1 VNVNPAVPALSRGLA
16 DFRDPRGKDLIA
28 RCEPLGGWVDDSRS
42 QGVFPFIRY
51 HTSAPDKRS
60 EVVDFGGHRYSGLN
74 LGSQDYLG
82 LARDERVG
90 AAAAHACKADGTHSA
105 GSEPM
110 GGGFRGAL
118 ELTHELAE
126 FLATPNVVLFPSGW
140 GAGYGAI
147 KALVRPYDRVLIDAL
162 AHDCLQQGAHASTP
176 NVALFAHN
184 DLDSLRKRLHR
195 IRASDTES
203 GILVITESLFSM
215 DSDHPDFRRLIE
227 IVREFEA
234 ALLVDVAHDLGVLG
248 PGGRGVLAEASVL
261 GEADIVI
268 GSFSKSFACLGGFVA
283 TRSTAASYYVRG
295 FSGTYTFSNY
305 LMPAQVAA
313 VRAALGI
320 IRSPEGDALRA
331 AVLENAS
338 ELRRA
343 LTGAGVPVSGRV
355 SPIVLPRVGSE
366 RIARLTQR
374 LCLEKGLILNS
385 IEFPACRRG
394 EARFRLQ
401 VSPRHE
407 AADLRWAASVVA
419 ESLATVSSRVN
430 QVESA

>member
-1 VNVNPAVPALSRGLA
+1 VNADDPVLSRGFA

-28 RCEPLGGWVDDSRS
+28 RCQPFVGWVDDSRS

-51 HTSAPDKRS
+51 HTNAPDKRT
-60 EVVDFGGHRYSGLN
+60 EVVDFGGHRYAGLN
-74 LGSQDYLG
+74 LASQDYLG
-82 LARDERVG
+82 LARDGRVG
-90 AAAAHACKADGTHSA
+90 SAAAHACAAEGTHSA

-118 ELTHELAE
+118 ELTHELSD
-126 FLATPNVVLFPSGW
+126 FLGTPNIVLFPSGW

-176 NVALFAHN
+176 NVTVFAHN
-184 DLDSLRKRLHR
+184 DLDSLRKRLRR
-195 IRASDTES
+195 IRASDAES

-215 DSDHPDFRRLIE
+215 DSDHPDFRTLIE

-248 PGGRGVLAEASVL
+248 PGGRGVLSEASVL
-261 GEADIVI
+261 GDVDIVI

-313 VRAALGI
+313 VRAALRI
-320 IRSPEGDALRA
+320 IRSAEGDDLRA
-331 AVLENAS
+331 ATLANAY

-343 LTGAGVPVSGRV
+343 LTDAGVPVAGRV
-355 SPIVLPRVGSE
+355 SPIVLPHIGSE
-366 RIARLTQR
+366 KVARMAHR
-374 LCLEKGLILNS
+374 RCLEQGLIVNS

-394 EARFRLQ
+394 EARFRMQ
-401 VSPRHE
+401 VSPRHD
-407 AADLRWAASVVA
+407 ASDLRWAASVVA
-419 ESLATVSSRVN
+419 ESLDAVSRLFN
-430 QVESA
+430 QVESTT